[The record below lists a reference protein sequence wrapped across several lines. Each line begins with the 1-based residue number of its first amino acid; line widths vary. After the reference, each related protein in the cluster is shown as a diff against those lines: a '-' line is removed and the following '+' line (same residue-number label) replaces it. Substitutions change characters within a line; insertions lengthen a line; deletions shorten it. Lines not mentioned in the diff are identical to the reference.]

1 MNVQGST
8 PSKSSKGAG
17 RGLAVALLVV
27 GLVIGL
33 GVGYLVAPGPQ
44 APPAPEN
51 VIETSGSTVHLAV
64 LSGPG
69 LAFTIGGLEDPTVQ
83 VDQGANVTVYL
94 RNIDN
99 MPHSFVIVAQAPPY
113 GADPAGAAFPG
124 AETPMAMDGTMPG
137 ENATASFT
145 ASTAGTYYYVCHVP
159 GHAAGGMYGRF
170 EVRA

>member
-33 GVGYLVAPGPQ
+33 GVGYLVAPSPQ
-44 APPAPEN
+44 APPAPGN
-51 VIETSGSTVHLAV
+51 VIETSGSSVHLAV

-69 LAFTIGGLEDPTVQ
+69 LAFSIGGLKNPTVSVQ
-83 VDQGANVTVYL
+83 RGANITVHFS
-94 RNIDN
+94 NIDS
-99 MPHSFVIVAQAPPY
+99 MPHSFVVVAQGPPY
-113 GADPAGAAFPG
+113 GADPPAAAFPG
-124 AETPMAMDGTMPG
+124 AETRMAMDGTMPG

-159 GHAAGGMYGRF
+159 SHAAGGMYGKF